1 MNALV
6 LTQANVSQISAQL
19 RNMDPTEE
27 NDADDEGEI
36 WYNPIPEDEEQE
48 ISRLPSIRL
57 LAAPGAEPQRRP
69 SRGWEAGH
77 GGSRNSGG
85 CANTG
90 LEVPGDGP
98 CGNSGDGGQGNTVL
112 LSEALH
118 LHRRM
123 LASRTLDEGGSS
135 TVRATGKAEQTQFF
149 FYPFH
154 LSWVTSFQ
162 TIL

>member
-1 MNALV
+1 M
-6 LTQANVSQISAQL
+6 SQVSAQL
-19 RNMDPTEE
+19 RNMDPAEE

-77 GGSRNSGG
+77 SGSRNPGG
-85 CANTG
+85 CTNTG

-98 CGNSGDGGQGNTVL
+98 CRNSGDGGQGNGVH
-112 LSEALH
+112 LSEALP

-123 LASRTLDEGGSS
+123 LASRPLDEGESF
-135 TVRATGKAEQTQFF
+135 TIRATGKAERSTFPIFF
-149 FYPFH
+149 C
-154 LSWVTSFQ
+154 LSLVFSFQ
-162 TIL
+162 PVMGSTK

>member
-1 MNALV
+1 MC
-6 LTQANVSQISAQL
+6 AQL
-19 RNMDPTEE
+19 RNTDPAEE

-48 ISRLPSIRL
+48 NSRLPTIKL

-77 GGSRNSGG
+77 SGSRSPGR

-90 LEVPGDGP
+90 LEVPRDGT
-98 CGNSGDGGQGNTVL
+98 CGNSGDGGQGSAVL

-118 LHRRM
+118 LHRRI

-135 TVRATGKAEQTQFF
+135 TIRATGKAEQATFLLVF
-149 FYPFH
+149 GYF
-154 LSWVTSFQ
+154 
-162 TIL
+162 I